1 MGQNIKLYSAID
13 YMLETTSLV
22 ICLLLITQYLR
33 NNLDVSGKFNLLFN
47 SPVDWKSQGPAE
59 STVGEKDKF
68 TLLNFLNY
76 RGVQSAENFL
86 GFSETIRQLPSL
98 FTLGRSRD
106 KEEYNFFHWFAG
118 VIDGDGN
125 FDIRKRISGSDVLKS
140 IRIKVHN
147 RDLRLLTYIQDKL
160 HMGRIHASGSK
171 PHSIYIVS
179 TESEMSYLVSKL
191 NGLIRIKVDSF
202 KRACASYNIE
212 FIEADYSIK
221 ENDPYFA
228 GLIDTDGSIVF
239 NYTSNRIECVV
250 EFKNTE
256 YSSKLC
262 LDYVIPHT
270 KPRIMYRTHSSP
282 IKKNLVYKSIS
293 FKYQT
298 VESMVPVYDYFM
310 MNRLYCDFK
319 FYRVS
324 KIKRFLEIRHYK
336 AFPFESTEYKL
347 YSKIMLDWIQYRNPN
362 WTKVPFVTKLNPN
375 R

>member
-1 MGQNIKLYSAID
+1 M
-13 YMLETTSLV
+13 
-22 ICLLLITQYLR
+22 
-33 NNLDVSGKFNLLFN
+33 SG
-47 SPVDWKSQGPAE
+47 
-59 STVGEKDKF
+59 
-68 TLLNFLNY
+68 
-76 RGVQSAENFL
+76 
-86 GFSETIRQLPSL
+86 GF
-98 FTLGRSRD
+98 RD
-106 KEEYNFFHWFAG
+106 KEEHNFFHWFAG

-125 FDIRKRISGSDVLKS
+125 FDVRKRISGSEVLKA

-160 HMGRIHASGSK
+160 HMGRIRASGNK

-179 TESEMSYLVSKL
+179 TGAEMYYLVSKL

-212 FIEADYSIK
+212 FIEADYTIK

-239 NYTSNRIECVV
+239 NYTNNRIECVV
-250 EFKNTE
+250 EVKNTE

-262 LDYVIPHT
+262 LDFVIPHT
-270 KPRIMYRTHSSP
+270 KPRVMYRTHTSTN
-282 IKKNLVYKSIS
+282 KKNLVFNSIS

-324 KIKRFLEIRHYK
+324 NIKRFMEIRHYK
-336 AFPFESTEYKL
+336 AFPFDSTEYKL
-347 YSKIMLDWIQYRNPN
+347 YSKIMLD
-362 WTKVPFVTKLNPN
+362 
-375 R
+375 

>member
-1 MGQNIKLYSAID
+1 MG
-13 YMLETTSLV
+13 SL
-22 ICLLLITQYLR
+22 IFFLIVPY
-33 NNLDVSGKFNLLFN
+33 
-47 SPVDWKSQGPAE
+47 DWNSQGPAE
-59 STVGEKDKF
+59 STVGENDKF

-98 FTLGRSRD
+98 YTLGGSCD

-125 FDIRKRISGSDVLKS
+125 FDIRKRISGSDVLKA

-179 TESEMSYLVSKL
+179 SEAEMSYLVSKL

-239 NYTSNRIECVV
+239 NYTSNRIECVL

-262 LDYVIPHT
+262 LDFVIPHT
-270 KPRIMYRTHSSP
+270 KPRIMYRTHASP
-282 IKKNLVYKSIS
+282 SKKNLVYKSIS

-310 MNRLYCDFK
+310 RNRLYCDFK

>member
-33 NNLDVSGKFNLLFN
+33 KNLDVSGKYNLLVN
-47 SPVDWKSQGPAE
+47 SPVDLKLLGPAE
-59 STVGEKDKF
+59 STVGENDKF
-68 TLLNFLNY
+68 TLLKFLNN

-86 GFSETIRQLPSL
+86 GFSETIRQLPS
-98 FTLGRSRD
+98 FSPLGGYRD
-106 KEEYNFFHWFAG
+106 KEEQNFFHWLAG

-125 FDIRKRISGSDVLKS
+125 FDIRKRISGSDVLKA
-140 IRIKVHN
+140 IRIKIHN
-147 RDLRLLTYIQDKL
+147 RDLRLLTYIQNKL
-160 HMGRIHASGSK
+160 HMGRIRASGSK

-179 TESEMSYLVSKL
+179 TEAEMSYLVTKL

-202 KRACASYNIE
+202 KRACATYDIE
-212 FIEADYSIK
+212 FIEADYTIK
-221 ENDPYFA
+221 ENDPYFS

-239 NYTSNRIECVV
+239 NYTSNRIECSLEV
-250 EFKNTE
+250 KNTE

-262 LDYVIPHT
+262 LDFVIPHT
-270 KPRIMYRTHSSP
+270 KPRIMYRTHASSSN
-282 IKKNLVYKSIS
+282 KNLVFKSIS

-324 KIKRFLEIRHYK
+324 KIKRFIEIRHYK
-336 AFPFESTEYKL
+336 NFPFESLEYKL
-347 YSKIMLDWIQYRNPN
+347 YSNVMLD
-362 WTKVPFVTKLNPN
+362 
-375 R
+375 

>member
-1 MGQNIKLYSAID
+1 M
-13 YMLETTSLV
+13 
-22 ICLLLITQYLR
+22 
-33 NNLDVSGKFNLLFN
+33 
-47 SPVDWKSQGPAE
+47 
-59 STVGEKDKF
+59 
-68 TLLNFLNY
+68 
-76 RGVQSAENFL
+76 
-86 GFSETIRQLPSL
+86 PSL

-347 YSKIMLDWIQYRNPN
+347 YSKIMLD
-362 WTKVPFVTKLNPN
+362 
-375 R
+375 